1 VNTEERTKIMSINCP
16 EKIRTKWEETG
27 LFEGLDSETANKISQ
42 LCENQA
48 RHLIFA
54 YGEKPWLKPKQ
65 DHTFLE
71 TFLMSLSFPAIR
83 RIFGGMYGELWGE
96 CEIGFTFETSVVP
109 AFTYVKPDGDP
120 EEPSIATIHIHKFES
135 CLGEEE
141 MKEITNNG
149 YYGTCGELDLIQQ
162 LSERFFKELN
172 EKHTGKHL
180 IFGYPFIITKND
192 NGEETLGYR
201 CAVLP
206 GGSKLVDGKYKA
218 GEKQK

>member
-1 VNTEERTKIMSINCP
+1 MELNDP
-16 EKIRTKWEETG
+16 EKIRTKWEKSG
-27 LFEGLDSETANKISQ
+27 MLEGLAVEAANKISQ

-48 RHLIFA
+48 RHTVFT
-54 YGEKPWLKPKQ
+54 YGEKPKQ

-71 TFLMSLSFPAIR
+71 TFLTSLSFPTIR
-83 RIFGGMYGELWGE
+83 RIFNEL
-96 CEIGFTFETSVVP
+96 IDAPYPTFTFETSVVP
-109 AFTYVKPDGDP
+109 AFTYLKPDGDP

-135 CLGEEE
+135 CMGEEE

-149 YYGTCGELDLIQQ
+149 YYGLCGELDLIQE

-172 EKHTGKHL
+172 EKHAGKHL

-206 GGSKLVDGKYKA
+206 GGSKLVDGKYKTG
-218 GEKQK
+218 GE